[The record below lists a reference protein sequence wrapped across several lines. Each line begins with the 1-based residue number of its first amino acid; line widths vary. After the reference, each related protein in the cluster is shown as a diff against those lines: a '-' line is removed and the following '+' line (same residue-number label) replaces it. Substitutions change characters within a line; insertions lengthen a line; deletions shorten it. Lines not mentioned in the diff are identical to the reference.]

1 MWGVDVN
8 NTEGKAERPLW
19 FKTFFWFLGSPPALT
34 SRQWHVLGVLGA
46 ANLFDNYDLAIMG
59 LALPQIQAGLG
70 VAEADIGG
78 LIAFVRLGVIPAILL
93 TVLADRAGRRRFL
106 LLTILGFTLCTFLT
120 AFVRDA
126 QEFMALQFLARVFI
140 AGELMLAV
148 VMIVEEFNADTRGWG
163 IGLLGALGGLGHGLA
178 SIVFSFVNVLPFG
191 WRALYVFGV
200 LPLLLLA
207 WFRRT
212 LGETQRFQ
220 VHRETRAPEHGLQAV
235 LLPLRNLVRMYPG
248 RMIVL
253 CAALVP
259 TVFVLATSMTFQAKF
274 LQEVHGYSPANV
286 AILYF
291 TVGVL
296 APIGNVVA
304 GALGDRFGR
313 KRVMILGL
321 FANAAAVALFYNTAG
336 LWVPPAWGLMVFT
349 VTMVEVLFAALGSEL
364 FPTSYRSTAS
374 GVRAIVS
381 TLGAAFGL
389 WLEGKLYVLVGSH
402 ATAIT
407 WMLIAAPVAPLVI
420 GLLLPETA
428 TRELEDISPEKQ
440 IG

>member
-1 MWGVDVN
+1 MND
-8 NTEGKAERPLW
+8 TERRAERPLW
-19 FKTFFWFLGSPPALT
+19 FKVFFWFLGPPPVLT
-34 SRQWHVLGVLGA
+34 RRQWRVLGVIGT
-46 ANLFDNYDLAIMG
+46 ANLFDNYDLGIMG

-70 VAEADIGG
+70 IAEADIGG
-78 LIAFVRLGVIPAILL
+78 LIAFVRLGVIPAMLL
-93 TVLADRAGRRRFL
+93 TLLADRAGRRRLL

-120 AFVRDA
+120 AFVREA
-126 QEFMALQFLARVFI
+126 QEFMALQFLARMFI

-148 VMIVEEFNADTRGWG
+148 VVIAEEFDAHMRGWG
-163 IGLLGALGGLGHGLA
+163 IGMLGALGGLGHGLA

-191 WRALYVFGV
+191 WRALYVLGV

-212 LGETQRFQ
+212 LQETRRFEI
-220 VHRETRAPEHGLQAV
+220 HRETRASTHGIRDALQ
-235 LLPLRNLVRMYPG
+235 PFRNLVRMYPG

-274 LQEVHGYSPANV
+274 LQEVHGYSPVNV
-286 AILYF
+286 ATLYL

-296 APIGNVVA
+296 SPIGNVVA

-381 TLGAAFGL
+381 TLGAALGL

-407 WMLIAAPVAPLVI
+407 WMLIAAPIAPLVI

-440 IG
+440 MG